1 MHLSYF
7 CNVEKFCQHIEK
19 LLAHH
24 DFVVVPHLGG
34 FVVQMQSAQLLPDR
48 ITPPLATVGFNP
60 LMHHA
65 DGLLAIEISRSE
77 HISYRM
83 AVEYIEK
90 EVEAINFR
98 LKSTNQVR
106 LGNLGFISKNE
117 SGNLQFQPIEKVDYL
132 PGNYGLTDV
141 YIKARST
148 NSKNESGKVTIQFHP
163 ARFYK
168 YAAAVLLFAGLF
180 ATSNRVSDVRQADTA
195 NLASLSFLKSS
206 ELAIDSVAALSTDT
220 VDLSTI
226 EAPAS
231 TAFGFHVIVA
241 SLGDQESADTY
252 CKSLL
257 NDNFS
262 NAQVLPPV
270 KTYRVA
276 IQSFSDRKKA
286 IDFMENLRKTDSRF
300 ETAWV
305 LCN

>member
-48 ITPPLATVGFNP
+48 ITPPLATIGFNP

-98 LKSTNQVR
+98 LKSTRQVR
-106 LGNLGFISKNE
+106 LGNLGFLSKNE
-117 SGNLQFQPIEKVDYL
+117 TGNLQFQPIAKADYL
-132 PGNYGLTDV
+132 PLNYGLTDI
-141 YIKARST
+141 YIKARSL
-148 NSKNESGKVTIQFHP
+148 NSENESGKVTIQFHP

-180 ATSNRVSDVRQADTA
+180 ATSNRVSDVRRAETA
-195 NLASLSFLKSS
+195 NFASLTFLKSS
-206 ELAIDSVAALSTDT
+206 EVAIDSVAALPTDT
-220 VDLSTI
+220 VDLSTN
-226 EAPAS
+226 EASAS
-231 TAFGFHVIVA
+231 FGFHVIVA
-241 SLGDQESADTY
+241 SLADQESADKY
-252 CKSLL
+252 CKTLL
-257 NDNFS
+257 NDNFA

-270 KTYRVA
+270 RTYRVA
-276 IQSFSDRKKA
+276 IQSFSDRKQA

-305 LCN
+305 LCD

>member
-1 MHLSYF
+1 MHLTYF

-48 ITPPLATVGFNP
+48 ITPPLATIGFNP

-83 AVEYIEK
+83 AAEYIEK

-98 LKSTNQVR
+98 LKSTRQVR
-106 LGNLGFISKNE
+106 LGNLGLLSKNE
-117 SGNLQFQPIEKVDYL
+117 TGNLQFQPIEKAHYL
-132 PGNYGLTDV
+132 PINFGLTDV
-141 YIKARST
+141 YIKARSL
-148 NSKNESGKVTIQFHP
+148 NSGKESGKVTIQFRT
-163 ARFYK
+163 AGFYK

-195 NLASLSFLKSS
+195 DFSSLSFLKSS
-206 ELAIDSVAALSTDT
+206 TINSVATLPTDT
-220 VDLSTI
+220 ANLSTI
-226 EAPAS
+226 DSSAS
-231 TAFGFHVIVA
+231 FGFHVIVA

-257 NDNFS
+257 NENFA

-270 KTYRVA
+270 RTYRVA
-276 IQSFSDRKKA
+276 IQSFSYRKQA

-305 LCN
+305 LCEN